1 MPRGRR
7 GQPIQID
14 QDSPRVRFPP
24 PLIYLGALLL
34 GIAADRFIG
43 SSSGL
48 ARLHG
53 LGLADDA
60 RIWIAVAVLAAGLI
74 IGLLAAG
81 FFRRAGTDVKPWRSS
96 TALVTDGPYRWTRNP
111 MYLGMSLVY
120 IGLAVAADSLAA
132 LLLLIPVVIIIQT
145 QVIAREE
152 RYLEGKFGDEF
163 RAYTA
168 RVRRWL

>member
-1 MPRGRR
+1 MALGRR
-7 GQPIQID
+7 KQPIQVD

-34 GIAADRFIG
+34 GIAVDRAIATRF
-43 SSSGL
+43 GL
-48 ARLHG
+48 ASLQG
-53 LGLADDA
+53 LGLDA
-60 RIWIAVAVLAAGLI
+60 NVRVWIAVLVLGAGLV

-81 FFRRAGTDVKPWRSS
+81 LFRRAGTDVKPWRSS

-111 MYLGMSLVY
+111 MYLGMALIY
-120 IGLAVAADSLAA
+120 FGLAIAADSLAA
-132 LLLLIPVVIIIQT
+132 LLLLIPVVIIMQT

-163 RAYTA
+163 HSYKS

>member
-1 MPRGRR
+1 VPCARR
-7 GQPIQID
+7 EQPVQID

-34 GIAADRFIG
+34 GIAADRFIAG
-43 SSSGL
+43 RSGL

-53 LGLADDA
+53 LGLADDV
-60 RIWIAVAVLAAGLI
+60 RIWIAVAVLATGLV

-81 FFRRAGTDVKPWRSS
+81 LFRRAGTDVKPWRSS

-111 MYLGMSLVY
+111 MYLGMTFVY
-120 IGLAVAADSLAA
+120 LGLAIAADSLTA
-132 LLLLIPVVIIIQT
+132 LVLLIPVLIIIQT

-152 RYLEGKFGDEF
+152 RYLESKFGDEF

>member
-1 MPRGRR
+1 M
-7 GQPIQID
+7 
-14 QDSPRVRFPP
+14 
-24 PLIYLGALLL
+24 
-34 GIAADRFIG
+34 
-43 SSSGL
+43 
-48 ARLHG
+48 
-53 LGLADDA
+53 
-60 RIWIAVAVLAAGLI
+60 RIWAAVVVLAAGLI

-81 FFRRAGTDVKPWRSS
+81 LFRRAGTDVKPWRSS

-111 MYLGMSLVY
+111 MYLGMCLVY
-120 IGLAVAADSLAA
+120 VGLAIAADSLAA
-132 LLLLIPVVIIIQT
+132 LLLLIPVLIIIQT

>member
-1 MPRGRR
+1 VTRRGRE
-7 GQPIQID
+7 QPVQID

-34 GIAADRFIG
+34 GIGVDQLIG
-43 SSSGL
+43 TRSGL

-53 LGLADDA
+53 FGLSAEV

-81 FFRRAGTDVKPWRSS
+81 LFRRAGTDVKPWRSS

-120 IGLAVAADSLAA
+120 VGLAFAADSLAA

-163 RAYTA
+163 RAYKT

>member
-1 MPRGRR
+1 VPPGGRE
-7 GQPIQID
+7 QPVQID

-34 GIAADRFIG
+34 GIAVDKLIG
-43 SSSGL
+43 TRSGL

-53 LGLADDA
+53 LGLRAEV
-60 RIWIAVAVLAAGLI
+60 RIWVSVAMLTAGLI
-74 IGLLAAG
+74 IGLFAAG
-81 FFRRAGTDVKPWRSS
+81 LFRRAGTDVKPWRSS

-111 MYLGMSLVY
+111 MYLGMTFVY
-120 IGLAVAADSLAA
+120 VGLAIAADSLAA
-132 LLLLIPVVIIIQT
+132 LLLLIPVVIIIKT

-152 RYLEGKFGDEF
+152 RYLEGKFGEEF
-163 RAYTA
+163 RAYAA

>member
-1 MPRGRR
+1 V
-7 GQPIQID
+7 QID

-34 GIAADRFIG
+34 GIATDQLIG
-43 SSSGL
+43 ARPGL

-53 LGLADDA
+53 LGLTAEV
-60 RIWIAVAVLAAGLI
+60 RVWLAVPVLAAGLI
-74 IGLLAAG
+74 IGVLAAG
-81 FFRRAGTDVKPWRSS
+81 LFRRAGTDVKPWRSS

-111 MYLGMSLVY
+111 MYLGMTLVY
-120 IGLAVAADSLAA
+120 VGLALGADSLAA
-132 LLLLIPVVIIIQT
+132 LVLLIPVLVIIQT

-163 RAYTA
+163 RAYAA